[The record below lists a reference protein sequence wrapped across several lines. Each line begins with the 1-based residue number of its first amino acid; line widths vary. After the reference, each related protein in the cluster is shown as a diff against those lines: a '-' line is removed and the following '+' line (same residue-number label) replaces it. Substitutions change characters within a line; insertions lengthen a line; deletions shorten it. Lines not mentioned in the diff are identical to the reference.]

1 MYVLFNKNVTLFV
14 INGIF
19 AFHMTQGLP
28 SISKQ
33 FNGLIWRTEI
43 DEKSDT
49 IYLEVRK
56 VEDKLVSFAAVDLI
70 SGNTKFENITT
81 PERWLTGIE
90 AVYNNV
96 LLVHGYQ
103 GQNAPVHRGITAID
117 AAGSVLWS
125 NYGIAFDHLSVN
137 GPITYAAQIQPK
149 KLYLT
154 DVNTGINTRQFDS
167 DLDKEYITNIV
178 FPQNI
183 ENGGLNFELPAESY
197 KGVMHYLTYNNY
209 RIVSLHTLAKG
220 QLEQHM
226 YVWRDEE
233 LIYQDLLNN
242 NIQKMQPEAF
252 ILFKN
257 QVIYIKNKTE
267 LKVISL

>member
-1 MYVLFNKNVTLFV
+1 MLVLFNKNVTLFV
-14 INGIF
+14 IKAIF

-33 FNGLIWRTEI
+33 FNGLIWRMEI
-43 DEKSDT
+43 DEVSNT
-49 IYLEVRK
+49 IYLEIRK
-56 VEDKLVSFAAVDLI
+56 TEDKLVSFAAVDLI
-70 SGNTKFENITT
+70 SGTTKFEDITM

-90 AVYNNV
+90 AAYNNV
-96 LLVHGYQ
+96 LLLHGYQ
-103 GQNAPVHRGITAID
+103 GQNAPVHRGITALGTNG
-117 AAGSVLWS
+117 AVLWS
-125 NYGIAFDHLSVN
+125 NYSIAFDHLSIN
-137 GPITYAAQIQPK
+137 GPITYAAQIQPR

-154 DVNTGINTRQFDS
+154 DINTGANIRQFDS
-167 DLDKEYITNIV
+167 DLDKEYVNNIA

-183 ENGGLNFELPAESY
+183 ENSGLNFELPAESY
-197 KGVMHYLTYNNY
+197 KGVVHYLTYNNY
-209 RIVSLHTLAKG
+209 RIVSLHTLAEG

-226 YVWRDEE
+226 YVWMDED
-233 LIYQDLLNN
+233 LIYQDLLNS